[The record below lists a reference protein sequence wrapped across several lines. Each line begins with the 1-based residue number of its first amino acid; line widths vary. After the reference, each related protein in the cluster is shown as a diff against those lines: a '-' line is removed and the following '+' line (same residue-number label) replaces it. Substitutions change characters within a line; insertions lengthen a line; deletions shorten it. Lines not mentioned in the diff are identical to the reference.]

1 MRALHSMRAPQS
13 ICETSTMY
21 TLEQV
26 AHHTLVVLLSFF
38 LLVAWAGCATLH
50 SSDDAD
56 EEKIGTTDEVVEGIT
71 EGTTVIDEDD
81 ETEKRGA
88 TRISELL
95 KGQTAGVRVSE
106 ERGGIKVRIRG
117 EGTLQGSN
125 DPLYVVDGQPR
136 EPQPGGVL
144 TAVAP
149 RDVESIRVLKN
160 PDETAIYG
168 SRGKNG
174 VVVITTKSQ

>member
-1 MRALHSMRAPQS
+1 MHIPEQFGR
-13 ICETSTMY
+13 Y
-21 TLEQV
+21 TLV
-26 AHHTLVVLLSFF
+26 ILLS
-38 LLVAWAGCATLH
+38 LALPAVWTGCATLS

-56 EEKIGTTDEVVEGIT
+56 GEEEIETTDEIIEGFV
-71 EGTTVIDEDD
+71 EGTTVVDEED

-88 TRISELL
+88 TRLSELL
-95 KGQTAGVRVSE
+95 EGQTAGVRVSE

-117 EGTLQGSN
+117 ESTFQGSG

-149 RDVESIRVLKN
+149 QDVESIRVLEN
-160 PDETAIYG
+160 ADETAIYG

-174 VVVITTKSQ
+174 VVVISTKSR